1 MEVQLLFRLL
11 SIVLGCTIGFFSF
24 RVYQGTQGSTRGWS
38 YIAIGGFMLC
48 LWAIVQTIVQLL
60 FNAPNIKILSGLL
73 FGVIAIV
80 LPLGFVS
87 LCRAFKINLPDML
100 SNRNLL
106 IIFGLY
112 WIIMLGI
119 NLMLPFDNLLMEIS
133 GIAHLALT
141 FMFIIGAIYPSYKLW
156 QTSGNWIWFLLLLF
170 VVIVAISIIPGAYT
184 SGCCNGNFAEEPVCS
199 SVKLDYAEVV
209 PLPCNASILA
219 FSQYYHIPL
228 LVGIIFSLVAFYGLW
243 KKLA

>member
-1 MEVQLLFRLL
+1 
-11 SIVLGCTIGFFSF
+11 
-24 RVYQGTQGSTRGWS
+24 
-38 YIAIGGFMLC
+38 MLC
-48 LWAIVQTIVQLL
+48 ILAIVQTIGQL
-60 FNAPNIKILSGLL
+60 FFHAPNIKILSGIL
-73 FGVIAIV
+73 FGIIAIL
-80 LPLGFVS
+80 LPIGFVS
-87 LCRAFKINLPDML
+87 LCRAFKINLPDIL

-119 NLMLPFDNLLMEIS
+119 NLMLPFNNLLMEIS

-141 FMFIIGAIYPSYKLW
+141 FMFIIGAISPSYKLW

-170 VVIVAISIIPGAYT
+170 VVIIAISLIPYK

-199 SVKLDYAEVV
+199 SVKLDYAEVI

-228 LVGIIFSLVAFYGLW
+228 LVGIILCLGAFYGLW